1 MAGRIAWVL
10 SGGVATAGVFALLD
24 RIDLGEA
31 GWLFD
36 LFSHF
41 PRLIALGASVALVVA
56 LVLKQMR
63 QAILAGA
70 AAAVSLMAWQ
80 APAPFAAPQTAP
92 DDAALVRVVSAN
104 VHADPAALAD
114 LAKQAQA
121 YGADIVS
128 VYEAPALDDET
139 LQALFPG
146 MTAIAIRNSADGRG
160 LSKRML
166 AITHGAATPISVAS
180 PGGRSNRAVL
190 RYAIL
195 VGGRTVQIVAGHPV
209 SPGEP
214 AGMRDRNRL
223 LATLDD
229 GLDPRAPFIVM
240 GDFNAS
246 PWSRVFAATP
256 GIRAGDPRFESTF
269 PTPAPWLGAPID
281 HIKFGGGLVL
291 TDYRAGPDVG
301 SDHLP
306 LFATFALP
314 DR

>member
-1 MAGRIAWVL
+1 L
-10 SGGVATAGVFALLD
+10 SGGVAVATALALLD

-36 LFSHF
+36 LVSHF
-41 PRLIALGASVALVVA
+41 PRLIALGAFVALGVA
-56 LVLKQMR
+56 LSLKQIR
-63 QAILAGA
+63 QAALAGVA
-70 AAAVSLMAWQ
+70 AAISLTTWQ
-80 APAPFAAPQTAP
+80 SPAPFAAPQGPP
-92 DDAALVRVVSAN
+92 DNAVLVRVVSAN
-104 VHADPAALAD
+104 VHADPAALID
-114 LAKQAQA
+114 LAKRAQA
-121 YGADIVS
+121 YRADIVS
-128 VYEAPALDDET
+128 VYEAPTLDGET

-146 MTAIAIRNSADGRG
+146 MTAVAIRNSADGRG

-166 AITHGAATPISVAS
+166 AITRGAATPVSVAS

-190 RYAIL
+190 RYQIL
-195 VGGRTVQIVAGHPV
+195 AGGRTIQIVAGHPV

-223 LATLDD
+223 LATLGD
-229 GLDPRAPFIVM
+229 GLDTGAPFLVM

-246 PWSRVFAATP
+246 PWSRVFGSTP
-256 GIRAGDPRFESTF
+256 GMRAGDPRLESTF
-269 PTPAPWLGAPID
+269 PTPALWLGAPID
-281 HIKFGGGLVL
+281 HIKFGGGLAL
-291 TDYRAGPDVG
+291 TDYRVGPDIG

>member
-1 MAGRIAWVL
+1 MSGRIAWGL
-10 SGGVATAGVFALLD
+10 SGGVALATVFALLD

-41 PRLIALGASVALVVA
+41 PRLIAFGAAVALVVA

-63 QAILAGA
+63 QAIPAGV
-70 AAAVSLMAWQ
+70 AAAVSLMTWQ
-80 APAPFAAPQTAP
+80 TPAPFASPQTAP
-92 DDAALVRVVSAN
+92 DDTAMVRVVSAN
-104 VHADPAALAD
+104 VHADPAALAA

-121 YGADIVS
+121 YGADVVS
-128 VYEAPALDDET
+128 VYEAPTLDDEK

-146 MTAIAIRNSADGRG
+146 LTAIAIRNSADGRG

-166 AITHGAATPISVAS
+166 AITRGAATPIAVVS

-190 RYAIL
+190 RYGIL
-195 VGGRTVQIVAGHPV
+195 AGGRTIQIVAGHPV

-223 LATLDD
+223 LATLGD
-229 GLDPRAPFIVM
+229 GLDTGEPFIVM

-256 GIRAGDPRFESTF
+256 GMRAGDPRFESTF
-269 PTPAPWLGAPID
+269 PTLALWLGAPID

-291 TDYRAGPDVG
+291 TDYRTGPDIG